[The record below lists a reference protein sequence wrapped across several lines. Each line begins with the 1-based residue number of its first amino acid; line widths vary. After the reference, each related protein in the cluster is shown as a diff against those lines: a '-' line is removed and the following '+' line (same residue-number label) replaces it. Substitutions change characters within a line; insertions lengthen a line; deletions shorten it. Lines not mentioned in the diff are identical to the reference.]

1 MPSDFSARLRA
12 ARAKA
17 GLSQPQLAEKASM
30 SVGVLRGLEQ
40 GRRTNPSLSTLT
52 ALATALGITITEL
65 TGR

>member
-1 MPSDFSARLRA
+1 MTSGFASRLRA

-17 GLSQPQLAEKASM
+17 ELSQPQLAEKASM